1 MLKAQKVT
9 ESLYIIGILIISPT
23 ADCTNTPFK
32 NCNVIGW
39 NPCFSLGKNMHDNYR
54 PQRSWGKVIF
64 SQASVILS
72 TGGMRGCWGC
82 AWLWEGMCGCWG
94 GMHGC
99 QGVYVVA
106 GGCVACRD
114 VGWHVWLRGCRGGVR
129 RARRDTV
136 NERVVCILLECIL
149 VLNKIMLILY

>member
-72 TGGMRGCWGC
+72 TGGMRGCLGVC
-82 AWLWEGMCGCWG
+82 MVVGGHVWLLGG

-114 VGWHVWLRGCRGGVR
+114 VGWHVWLQGG
-129 RARRDTV
+129 RA
-136 NERVVCILLECIL
+136 
-149 VLNKIMLILY
+149 

>member
-72 TGGMRGCWGC
+72 TGGGMRGCWGGC
-82 AWLWEGMCGCWG
+82 AWLREGMCGCWG
-94 GMHGC
+94 ACM
-99 QGVYVVA
+99 VA
-106 GGCVACRD
+106 RGCVACRECA
-114 VGWHVWLRGCRGGVR
+114 WLRGMHGCGVACVVAGGACVEHDEIR
-129 RARRDTV
+129 SMSGWYASYW
-136 NERVVCILLECIL
+136 NAFLF
-149 VLNKIMLILY
+149 